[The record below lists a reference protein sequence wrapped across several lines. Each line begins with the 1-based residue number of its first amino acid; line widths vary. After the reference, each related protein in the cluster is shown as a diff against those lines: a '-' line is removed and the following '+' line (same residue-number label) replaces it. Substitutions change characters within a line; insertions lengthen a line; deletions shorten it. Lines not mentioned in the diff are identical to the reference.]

1 MSLKEQLTADMK
13 EAMKNKE
20 KERLA
25 VIRMVRGAIRQ
36 QEIDGQKE
44 LGEEDVIAVISKE
57 VKMRRDSIEEF
68 QKGGREDLVEK
79 TQAEIDVLL
88 PYLPAQ
94 LSEDEIRT
102 RFGFFID
109 AFKYGAP
116 PHGGLAF
123 GLDRLCMLLLGTDD
137 IRQVIAFPKN
147 QNAQCVMSE
156 APTIVSKEQLEEL
169 SIAVDIAK
177 E

>member
-36 QEIDGQKE
+36 QEIDGKKE
-44 LGEEDVIAVISKE
+44 LGDEDVIAVISKE

-79 TQAEIDVLL
+79 TQAEIEVLL

-94 LSEDEIRT
+94 LSEDEVRELVKAAVEQT
-102 RFGFFID
+102 
-109 AFKYGAP
+109 GA
-116 PHGGLAF
+116 
-123 GLDRLCMLLLGTDD
+123 TT
-137 IRQVIAFPKN
+137 PKDMGK
-147 QNAQCVMSE
+147 VMGVLMPKVKGR
-156 APTIVSKEQLEEL
+156 ADGKMVNTIVKSFLQ
-169 SIAVDIAK
+169 
-177 E
+177 

>member
-79 TQAEIDVLL
+79 TQAEIDVLM

-94 LSEDEIRT
+94 LSEAEVRELVKAAVEQT
-102 RFGFFID
+102 
-109 AFKYGAP
+109 GA
-116 PHGGLAF
+116 A
-123 GLDRLCMLLLGTDD
+123 T
-137 IRQVIAFPKN
+137 PKDMGK
-147 QNAQCVMSE
+147 VMGVLMPKVKGR
-156 APTIVSKEQLEEL
+156 ADGKMVNTIVKSFLQG
-169 SIAVDIAK
+169 
-177 E
+177 

>member
-20 KERLA
+20 KDRLA

-94 LSEDEIRT
+94 LSEDEVRELVKAAVEQT
-102 RFGFFID
+102 
-109 AFKYGAP
+109 GA
-116 PHGGLAF
+116 A
-123 GLDRLCMLLLGTDD
+123 T
-137 IRQVIAFPKN
+137 PKDMGK
-147 QNAQCVMSE
+147 VMGVLMPKVKGR
-156 APTIVSKEQLEEL
+156 ADGKMVNTIVKSFLQG
-169 SIAVDIAK
+169 
-177 E
+177 

>member
-13 EAMKNKE
+13 DAMKNKE

-44 LGEEDVIAVISKE
+44 LGDEDVIAVISKE

-68 QKGGREDLVEK
+68 KKGAREDLVEK

-94 LSEDEIRT
+94 LSEDEVRELVKAAVEQT
-102 RFGFFID
+102 
-109 AFKYGAP
+109 GAATLKDM
-116 PHGGLAF
+116 GKVMGVL
-123 GLDRLCMLLLGTDD
+123 M
-137 IRQVIAFPKN
+137 PKVKGRADGKMVN
-147 QNAQCVMSE
+147 
-156 APTIVSKEQLEEL
+156 TIVKSFLQ
-169 SIAVDIAK
+169 
-177 E
+177 

>member
-1 MSLKEQLTADMK
+1 MNMSLKEQLTADMK

-94 LSEDEIRT
+94 LSEDEVRELVKAAVEQT
-102 RFGFFID
+102 
-109 AFKYGAP
+109 GA
-116 PHGGLAF
+116 A
-123 GLDRLCMLLLGTDD
+123 T
-137 IRQVIAFPKN
+137 PKDMGK
-147 QNAQCVMSE
+147 VMGVLMPKVKGR
-156 APTIVSKEQLEEL
+156 ADGKMVNTIVKSFLQG
-169 SIAVDIAK
+169 
-177 E
+177 

>member
-13 EAMKNKE
+13 DMKNKE

-94 LSEDEIRT
+94 LSEDEVRELVKAAVEQT
-102 RFGFFID
+102 
-109 AFKYGAP
+109 GA
-116 PHGGLAF
+116 A
-123 GLDRLCMLLLGTDD
+123 T
-137 IRQVIAFPKN
+137 PKDMGK
-147 QNAQCVMSE
+147 VMGVLMPKVKGR
-156 APTIVSKEQLEEL
+156 ADGKMVNTIVKSFLQG
-169 SIAVDIAK
+169 
-177 E
+177 

>member
-1 MSLKEQLTADMK
+1 MSIKEQLTADMK

-94 LSEDEIRT
+94 LSEDEVRELVKAAVEQT
-102 RFGFFID
+102 
-109 AFKYGAP
+109 GA
-116 PHGGLAF
+116 A
-123 GLDRLCMLLLGTDD
+123 T
-137 IRQVIAFPKN
+137 PKDMGK
-147 QNAQCVMSE
+147 VMGVLMPKVKGR
-156 APTIVSKEQLEEL
+156 ADGKMVNTIVKSFLQG
-169 SIAVDIAK
+169 
-177 E
+177 

>member
-13 EAMKNKE
+13 DAMKNKE

-44 LGEEDVIAVISKE
+44 LGEEDVIAVSSKE

-94 LSEDEIRT
+94 LSEDEVRELVKAAVEQT
-102 RFGFFID
+102 
-109 AFKYGAP
+109 GA
-116 PHGGLAF
+116 A
-123 GLDRLCMLLLGTDD
+123 T
-137 IRQVIAFPKN
+137 PKDMGK
-147 QNAQCVMSE
+147 VMGVLMPKVKGR
-156 APTIVSKEQLEEL
+156 ADGKMVNTIVKSFLQG
-169 SIAVDIAK
+169 
-177 E
+177 